1 MRRIKE
7 LPSSSVVPRSG
18 IRRFSDPTA
27 LLSKWHFRWP
37 SSRRFTTAL
46 ASLSNSSLRRSI
58 PSSSSFAPSSAT
70 LILTSAQEGISST
83 FTPFPA
89 LSKVRRHGE
98 HRREQ
103 RYLIISI
110 FDAYKRPSFIVISPA
125 PETPANPPFSE
136 ELMCAMVDH
145 LENVLSESVDP
156 LSFVIFIPEW
166 RDPSPEALT
175 RLENSRF
182 KQKQILIPKNEHE
195 YR

>member
-1 MRRIKE
+1 MRLNGR
-7 LPSSSVVPRSG
+7 L
-18 IRRFSDPTA
+18 
-27 LLSKWHFRWP
+27 
-37 SSRRFTTAL
+37 
-46 ASLSNSSLRRSI
+46 
-58 PSSSSFAPSSAT
+58 SSSFLP
-70 LILTSAQEGISST
+70 
-83 FTPFPA
+83 PRK
-89 LSKVRRHGE
+89 LS
-98 HRREQ
+98 
-103 RYLIISI
+103 
-110 FDAYKRPSFIVISPA
+110 
-125 PETPANPPFSE
+125 ANPPFSE